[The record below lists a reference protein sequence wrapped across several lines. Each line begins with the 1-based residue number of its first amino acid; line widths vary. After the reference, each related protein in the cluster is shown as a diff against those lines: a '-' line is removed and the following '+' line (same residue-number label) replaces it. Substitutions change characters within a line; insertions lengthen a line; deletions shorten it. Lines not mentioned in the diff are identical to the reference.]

1 MVYLDYNASAPM
13 LDAVTDTVVNAL
25 RLTGNPS
32 SVHSAGRA
40 VRAVVEEAR
49 GAVAEFTG
57 ALAQNVIFTSGAT
70 EANNLAIKGVGCK
83 RVIVSAIEHAS
94 VLEPSAH
101 AEILPVDSNGVVDLA
116 SLEAILKQDLT
127 PALVS
132 VMLANNET
140 GVIQPIE
147 ELATIAHEFGALFH
161 CDAVQAPGRLGFS
174 MTGLQADMVTISAHK
189 IGGPRG
195 AGALILGNG
204 IDIQSEIDGGGQER
218 GRRGG
223 TENVGGIAGFGR
235 ATALAAAALG
245 KANKV
250 RRLRDHME
258 ERILHAVP
266 GAVIH
271 GAATARLPNTSC
283 IGVAGVPAE
292 TQVIAM
298 DLAGVAVSA
307 GAACS
312 SGKVRFSHV
321 LRAMGVP
328 EADAGS
334 AIRVSMGTETSEDDI
349 AHFLDAWTSHIKMV
363 KGRASAA

>member
-13 LDAVTDTVVNAL
+13 PDVVADSAVNAL

-49 GAVAEFTG
+49 GAVAELTG
-57 ALAQNVIFTSGAT
+57 ALVQNVIFTSGAS

-94 VLEPSAH
+94 VLEPSAD
-101 AEILPVDSNGVVDLA
+101 AQILPVDTNGVVDPT
-116 SLEAILKQDLT
+116 SLEAMLKQDMSPT
-127 PALVS
+127 LVS

-140 GVIQPIE
+140 GVIQPIA
-147 ELATIAHEFGALFH
+147 ELAAIAHEFGALFH
-161 CDAVQAPGRLGFS
+161 CDAVQAPGRLAFS
-174 MTGLQADMVTISAHK
+174 MAGLEADMVTISAHK

-195 AGALILGNG
+195 AGALILANS
-204 IDIQSEIDGGGQER
+204 IDIQTEIEGGGQER

-235 ATALAAAALG
+235 ATALATTALEE
-245 KANKV
+245 ANKV

-258 ERILHAVP
+258 ERILQAVP
-266 GAVIH
+266 EAVIH

-283 IGVAGVPAE
+283 IGVEGVPAE

-312 SGKVRFSHV
+312 SGKVKASYV

-328 EADAGS
+328 ESDAAS

-349 AHFLDAWTSHIKMV
+349 SHFLDAWVSHIKMV